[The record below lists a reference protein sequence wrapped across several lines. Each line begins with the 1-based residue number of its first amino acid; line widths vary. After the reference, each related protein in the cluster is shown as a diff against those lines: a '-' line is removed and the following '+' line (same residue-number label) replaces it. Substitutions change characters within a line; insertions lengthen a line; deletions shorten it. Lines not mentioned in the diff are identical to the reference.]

1 PGRLLWSGFCC
12 CTALRPFPTRR
23 SSDLEGLGALRCRGG
38 AQVLSH
44 RVGDELAHG
53 ESECV
58 GTLFDLVGVLDGQAR
73 SDQTAS
79 SLAGTPG
86 PGSVECHARH
96 ESAVSVMRTGG
107 WAACLG
113 AA

>member
-1 PGRLLWSGFCC
+1 PICRLLPLWGHV
-12 CTALRPFPTRR
+12 RR
-23 SSDLEGLGALRCRGG
+23 VGLDRHLLAADEGLGALRCRGG

-53 ESECV
+53 ESECG

-96 ESAVSVMRTGG
+96 ASAISVMRTGG
-107 WAACLG
+107 WAAC
-113 AA
+113 